1 MQYPENSRLLTLD
14 AMRGLAAVA
23 VILWH
28 LNFIGPLAQSG
39 YLAVDFFFLM
49 SGVVIA
55 RAYQARLD
63 RGLALRDFLIERIIR
78 LYPLYILG
86 FLIGLIRLVGQIA
99 ANHPGRMSWPDL
111 GISAAFNL
119 LMLPSPATALLA
131 PINIP
136 SWSLFFELLVNVVW
150 AGALIKAST
159 RTLTAYVVFLGV
171 ALCAAVAAAGS
182 AQGGWIWSE
191 IHLGILRSFF
201 GFGLGVLLTR
211 SVAPNRAREST
222 LSVVAALSLCA
233 VFVFEVSPPYRAA
246 YDLCAI
252 LLFFPAIVCIGV
264 AFDPPGFLK
273 EAARA
278 LGDISYPVYMLHFGP
293 TFTLSYIARK
303 FGLSA
308 GIWVPVFIAGICSIS
323 LYLARTYD
331 PAARRYLKDTLA
343 KRRTKMTSA
352 A

>member
-1 MQYPENSRLLTLD
+1 MQHPESSRLLTLD

-28 LNFIGPLAQSG
+28 LNFVGPLAQSG

-55 RAYQARLD
+55 KAYQDRLD
-63 RGLALRDFLIERIIR
+63 RGLTLLDFLMERLIR
-78 LYPLYILG
+78 LYPLYFLG
-86 FLIGLIRLVGQIA
+86 FLIGLVRLVGQIA
-99 ANHPGRMSWPDL
+99 ANHPGRMTWPDL
-111 GISAAFNL
+111 GISAVFNL
-119 LMLPSPATALLA
+119 LMLPSPVTALLA

-136 SWSLFFELLVNVVW
+136 SWSLFFELLVNMVW

-159 RTLTAYVVFLGV
+159 GTLAAYVAFLGV
-171 ALCAAVAAAGS
+171 ALCAAVMAAGS
-182 AQGGWIWSE
+182 AQGGWIWAE
-191 IHLGILRSFF
+191 IHLGVIRSFF

-211 SVAPNRAREST
+211 SIGRKRARDSV
-222 LSVVAALSLCA
+222 LSVMAAISLCA
-233 VFVFEVSPPYRAA
+233 IFVVGIPPQYRAV
-246 YDLCAI
+246 YDLVAI
-252 LLFFPAIVCIGV
+252 LLFFPAIVCMGATFNPPAGLKRV
-264 AFDPPGFLK
+264 AH
-273 EAARA
+273 A

-308 GIWVPVFIAGICSIS
+308 GIWIPLFIMGICSIS

-331 PAARRYLKDTLA
+331 PAARRYLKNVLA
-343 KRRTKMTSA
+343 RRRTKMTSVA
-352 A
+352 